1 MILNIYF
8 LMILIIVTGM
18 KKNKSWLI
26 QHQNSNLVAVT
37 QVSDIAL
44 ISSKEFF
51 DIQVT
56 IDSGSC
62 RFTLNR
68 VRDIIIKFQSNALY
82 R

>member
-1 MILNIYF
+1 MILKIHF
-8 LMILIIVTGM
+8 LVILIIVIGM

-26 QHQNSNLVAVT
+26 QYQNSNLVAVT

-44 ISSKEFF
+44 ISRKEFF

-68 VRDIIIKFQSNALY
+68 VRDIIIKLWSNTPC